1 MILRSH
7 PTLLVLAAGLCLALA
22 AGCGEKSEETTT
34 PSSPSTPSVVNVTVN
49 SPAATST
56 PGNTPTATNIP
67 AGNAAAATNAPATN
81 APAGEPKTAPPA
93 KVGKNPIVALE
104 IEQGGKPLGTIKIQL
119 DSDKAP
125 ISTKNFIEYVQNGHY
140 NGTVFHRVISDFMI
154 QGGGFTPD
162 KEEKKTR
169 EPIKNEGGNG
179 LKNKRGTVAMAR
191 TSDPDSATAQFFI
204 NVKDNA
210 FLDRENARD
219 GAGYAVFGKVISGM
233 DVVDKIKETPK
244 SDQGGAFTDAPTE
257 QVVIKSAKVVKS

>member
-154 QGGGFTPD
+154 QGGCPLGTGSGGPGYTIKD
-162 KEEKKTR
+162 ELKGQKQVHKT
-169 EPIKNEGGNG
+169 GS
-179 LKNKRGTVAMAR
+179 LSMAK
-191 TSDPDSATAQFFI
+191 TSAPDSGGSQFFI
-204 NVKDNA
+204 CHSPQPH
-210 FLDRENARD
+210 LDRKHT
-219 GAGYAVFGKVISGM
+219 VFGQVLSGQ
-233 DVVDKIKETPK
+233 DVVNAIKAGDKMKRVWIE
-244 SDQGGAFTDAPTE
+244 E
-257 QVVIKSAKVVKS
+257 